1 MAANDPQLQKEMEQ
15 MQLPK
20 MDVPDMG
27 EMMANFFGG
36 GAPKTKKKAV
46 TASTTKRK

>member
-15 MQLPK
+15 MQMPK
-20 MDVPDMG
+20 MDVPDVG
-27 EMMANFFGG
+27 EIMASWFGG

-46 TASTTKRK
+46 TAPSGKRK